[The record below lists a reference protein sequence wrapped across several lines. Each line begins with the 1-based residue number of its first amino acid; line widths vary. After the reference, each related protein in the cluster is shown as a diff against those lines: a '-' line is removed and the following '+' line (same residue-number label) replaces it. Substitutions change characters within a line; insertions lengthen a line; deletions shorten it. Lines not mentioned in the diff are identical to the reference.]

1 MMLYAEFLI
10 VFVLYLAIDTR
21 VVYYYGTTKIWFGLD
36 FLLCMCSYLIMVFVR
51 QKKISWCL
59 MVVSSLAICY

>member
-10 VFVLYLAIDTR
+10 VFVLYLGIDTR

-51 QKKISWCL
+51 QKKKYHG
-59 MVVSSLAICY
+59 V